1 MAKSA
6 KDKIVKSNFLDLL
19 GEGKDKFEPVKL
31 ESIAQSLEYVAA
43 IYTDKLNRELQTA
56 DASSSGDLA
65 DSILALDVELLGTVY
80 TVAIEAKKYADFI
93 NSGVNGWAQNRGAPF
108 SFKQPQKRQGDFT
121 GESAMVKSIKKWL
134 VREGAISRNTK
145 KAVST
150 REGKRAKITDTNTK
164 AAVTAAYMIK
174 RQGIAPTHFWDKA
187 TAQMD
192 SIIKDEFGAALKI
205 DIINGLTNN

>member
-6 KDKIVKSNFLDLL
+6 KDKIVKSQFLDLL
-19 GEGKDKFEPVKL
+19 GESRDKFEPVKL

-43 IYTDKLNRELQTA
+43 IYTDKLNRELQLA
-56 DASSSGDLA
+56 DATSSGDLA

-93 NSGVNGWAQNRGAPF
+93 NSGVDGWAKSRGAPF
-108 SFKQPQKRQGDFT
+108 SFKTKGVDPDGP
-121 GESAMVKSIKKWL
+121 MVKSIKKWL

>member
-6 KDKIVKSNFLDLL
+6 KDKIVKSQFLDLL

-43 IYTDKLNRELQTA
+43 VYTDKLNRELQTA

-93 NSGVNGWAQNRGAPF
+93 NSGVNGWAKDRGAPF
-108 SFKQPQKRQGDFT
+108 GFKTKGVDPDGP
-121 GESAMVKSIKKWL
+121 MVKSIKKWL

-187 TAQMD
+187 TAQMG